1 MLSSHGHFT
10 QRRPPR
16 AYQEL
21 IPTDAAGFHASV
33 PLPPP
38 PSALRHLPSPCS
50 HPTPPVALRP
60 ASSVDAWA
68 IHELYPTPMEFV
80 GHSLPPHPR
89 PHSPH
94 HPARAASACV
104 LKKKI
109 CLKKGRV
116 THHRFPPTHRD
127 KVARPCLPAPS
138 TNSTGVAT
146 SSWARHARTA
156 TQPVEWPPYAI
167 P

>member
-10 QRRPPR
+10 QHRPPR
-16 AYQEL
+16 AYQFL
-21 IPTDAAGFHASV
+21 IRTPPAAIDAGSTAPLRQSRQTPTRPAFRFASQRGCV
-33 PLPPP
+33 GHPRTLSHPDGIRGPLPP
-38 PSALRHLPSPCS
+38 SASP
-50 HPTPPVALRP
+50 A
-60 ASSVDAWA
+60 
-68 IHELYPTPMEFV
+68 
-80 GHSLPPHPR
+80 

-127 KVARPCLPAPS
+127 KVRRPCLPAPS

-156 TQPVEWPPYAI
+156 TQPGEWPPYAI